1 MPHFCNWYCFILWY
15 WELFLEIM
23 NIKELL
29 NSTVHIPWDIP
40 YKPWKYYQEWNKAIF
55 LHWQVDLNNLKK
67 FLPKGLEIDLY
78 DGKAWVS
85 IVAFTMENI
94 RPKNFPAFSPISNF
108 DEINI
113 RTYVKSHNKS
123 GVYFLSI
130 EGGKRLSCKIAKEIS
145 KLPYR
150 YSNIKR
156 SNNSYASYNSQF
168 KDQFEIVYDIG
179 KTKKNKDS
187 LDKWLT
193 ERYALFQDTKNT
205 LNEFEIHHL
214 EWSLR
219 DIELKEININ
229 YKKFN
234 KLITTKPKKIHY
246 SSGVKVLAWGKHKQL
261 NENHRYQK

>member
-1 MPHFCNWYCFILWY
+1 
-15 WELFLEIM
+15 M

-29 NSTVHIPWDIP
+29 HNTAHRPWNIPSE
-40 YKPWKYYQEWNKAIF
+40 PWKFYQEWNQAIF
-55 LHWQVDLNNLKK
+55 LHWQVELDDLKK

-85 IVAFTMENI
+85 VVAFTMENI
-94 RPKNFPAFSPISNF
+94 RPKNFLSFLPISNF

-113 RTYVKSHNKS
+113 RTYVKKNNKS

-130 EGGKRLSCKIAKEIS
+130 EGGKRLSCEIAKGIS

-150 YSNIKR
+150 FSNMKR
-156 SNNSYASYNSQF
+156 TNNTYTSYNSQF
-168 KDQFEIVYDIG
+168 KDQFEVTYDIG
-179 KTKKNKDS
+179 EVNNNKDS

-193 ERYALFQDTKNT
+193 ERYALFQDTKKI
-205 LNEFEIHHL
+205 LNKFEIHHL

-219 DIELKEININ
+219 NIELKKININ

-234 KLITTKPKKIHY
+234 KLIISKPNKIHY
-246 SSGVKVLAWGKHKQL
+246 SSGVKVVAWDKQTID
-261 NENHRYQK
+261 NYENSIP